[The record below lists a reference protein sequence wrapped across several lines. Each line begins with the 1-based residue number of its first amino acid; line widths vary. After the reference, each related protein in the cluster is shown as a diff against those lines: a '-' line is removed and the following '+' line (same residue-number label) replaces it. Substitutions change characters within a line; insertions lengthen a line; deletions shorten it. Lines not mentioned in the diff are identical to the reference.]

1 MLSLFIGM
9 CLEIVNIEVK
19 EVLLKKLLQI
29 FATKIITLFKELLLT
44 CLNEV
49 LCLPVLL
56 GHSRLFDIGL
66 IFL

>member
-1 MLSLFIGM
+1 MLSLLIGM

-56 GHSRLFDIGL
+56 SHSRLFDIGL